1 MMRVFRRSFT
11 LYLALVTSAFAC
23 DLEIADPWIRE
34 APPSATALAGY
45 MVLSNRGDG
54 DCVLTGVRATGFSN
68 AMLHRTEHQG
78 DTAHMMHQDTVR
90 IPADGQVVFEPNGL
104 HIMLMHPDQALKS
117 GDHVA
122 VTLVLETGDA
132 QQLEFPVRQAPP
144 R

>member
-1 MMRVFRRSFT
+1 MRIFRCTLT
-11 LYLALVTSAFAC
+11 LYLALVASAFAC
-23 DLEIADPWIRE
+23 DLEVADPWIRE

-45 MVLSNRGDG
+45 MVLANRGNS

-104 HIMLMHPDQALKS
+104 HIMLMHPDQPLKN
-117 GDHVA
+117 GDHVT
-122 VTLVLETGDA
+122 VTLDLETGDA
-132 QQLEFPVRQAPP
+132 QQFEFPVREAPP